1 MNKILVALVAIVAL
15 LFGVTFT
22 IRNPQVVDL
31 SYYFGIQWQG
41 PLSWLV
47 IIVFA
52 IGLLTGILVSYLLAL
67 KRKFLSNTKRSKP
80 TET

>member
-1 MNKILVALVAIVAL
+1 MVALI
-15 LFGVTFT
+15 FGVTFT

-47 IIVFA
+47 IIVFL
-52 IGLLTGILVSYLLAL
+52 IGVVTGLMTSYIFFL
-67 KRKFLSNTKRSKP
+67 KRKIFHHRRKTDPQNES
-80 TET
+80 